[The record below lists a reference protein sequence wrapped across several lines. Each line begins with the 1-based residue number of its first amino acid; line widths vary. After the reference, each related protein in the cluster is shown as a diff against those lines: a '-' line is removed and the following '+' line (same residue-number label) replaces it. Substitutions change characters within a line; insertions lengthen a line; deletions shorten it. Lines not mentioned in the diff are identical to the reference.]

1 MKKFTAFDKI
11 KRHYL
16 EVAMDGFLFWFFFAV
31 VILCVTIAAIVTGN
45 VAYFVN
51 QMSLG
56 KDANEEE

>member
-1 MKKFTAFDKI
+1 MLFLLQYACM
-11 KRHYL
+11 
-16 EVAMDGFLFWFFFAV
+16 EVVYGWFLFWFMFAIFILVV
-31 VILCVTIAAIVTGN
+31 VIASIVVGN

>member
-1 MKKFTAFDKI
+1 M
-11 KRHYL
+11 
-16 EVAMDGFLFWFFFAV
+16 MDGFLFWFFFAV
-31 VILCVTIAAIVTGN
+31 VILCVTIAAIVAGN

>member
-1 MKKFTAFDKI
+1 MN
-11 KRHYL
+11 
-16 EVAMDGFLFWFFFAV
+16 GFLFWFMFAIFILVV
-31 VILCVTIAAIVTGN
+31 VIASLVVSN